1 MTQYSFH
8 CTHTESK
15 VGVVLY
21 RYVFKRLTYLNR
33 FVPDIPPY
41 YAKRITLNRTYYLI
55 WSVAK
60 HVTLLKKHDV
70 AVLIR
75 LYYIYCIN
83 SIFLTQRFTI
93 KMKHHL

>member
-1 MTQYSFH
+1 MIKIVFSPSVVSCFVHLCKKENLRMTQYSFH
-8 CTHTESK
+8 CTHTDSK

-60 HVTLLKKHDV
+60 TCNFV
-70 AVLIR
+70 
-75 LYYIYCIN
+75 
-83 SIFLTQRFTI
+83 
-93 KMKHHL
+93 